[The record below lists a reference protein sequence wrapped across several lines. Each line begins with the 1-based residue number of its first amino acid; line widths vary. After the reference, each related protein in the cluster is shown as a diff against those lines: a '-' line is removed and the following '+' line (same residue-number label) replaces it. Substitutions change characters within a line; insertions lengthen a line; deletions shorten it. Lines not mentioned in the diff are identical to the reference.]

1 VAVVSEEVLQFLT
14 DIRSVVEKE
23 RGCSGMWHHSIF
35 KGFAKLSRD
44 RSEKAQQIV
53 REIIVRRE
61 ALSRLSRRI
70 EALLHKASVAR
81 SSGSAFALQNVEE
94 VLTVV
99 LAQQARKNKLKID
112 LLDEI
117 DALGAVGLVEAF
129 AAARPGGQIDA
140 IELAAGDGAALMKD
154 IVIKHEWREDT
165 CLLLAFAEDVIKAGY
180 DSQTAG
186 NDTPCIHYTMH
197 KLLSCPGLL
206 PLVFRFVKSGEIS
219 FSELGSF
226 SITNL
231 FRSAIGF
238 VDNSDDDDD
247 DDDDSHDEGDDAGV
261 ASEAPKK
268 KSGMSIRDALA
279 CCGSE
284 YREDTIQVLEQA
296 VAQNLCIKMEDR
308 DFVPDGFRSPVWYR
322 LAIPEIESAILA
334 TGLYSRRAAAPNANE
349 SSNQNEV
356 PQTQAAAAQAI
367 ESALVTLSKHSWLV
381 RNTWNSRHPFARVKN
396 IAVHLLVV
404 GEHLAAA
411 VQRAGDA
418 DFGGAAAIAAR
429 SRNHWKSIFKT
440 DGPPEDCA
448 EGYHGCDYDGSCFSC
463 GMPREYCPSLFRLR
477 VEIREFMARMRN
489 DGAIDEVE
497 EVAPYDATAV
507 VTTIRGGYQY
517 PDAPSIVQEA
527 AAAMVAA
534 GLLQKNRFSWS
545 FTGSKRPVCFT
556 SPDLRTV
563 VLNMRPIT

>member
-1 VAVVSEEVLQFLT
+1 
-14 DIRSVVEKE
+14 
-23 RGCSGMWHHSIF
+23 
-35 KGFAKLSRD
+35 
-44 RSEKAQQIV
+44 
-53 REIIVRRE
+53 
-61 ALSRLSRRI
+61 
-70 EALLHKASVAR
+70 
-81 SSGSAFALQNVEE
+81 
-94 VLTVV
+94 
-99 LAQQARKNKLKID
+99 
-112 LLDEI
+112 
-117 DALGAVGLVEAF
+117 
-129 AAARPGGQIDA
+129 
-140 IELAAGDGAALMKD
+140 
-154 IVIKHEWREDT
+154 
-165 CLLLAFAEDVIKAGY
+165 
-180 DSQTAG
+180 
-186 NDTPCIHYTMH
+186 
-197 KLLSCPGLL
+197 
-206 PLVFRFVKSGEIS
+206 VKSGEIS
-219 FSELGSF
+219 FSELGNF
-226 SITNL
+226 SITSL

-238 VDNSDDDDD
+238 VDDSEDDD
-247 DDDDSHDEGDDAGV
+247 DEGDDDGV
-261 ASEAPKK
+261 ALEAPKK

-296 VAQNLCIKMEDR
+296 VAQNLCIKMEDG

-334 TGLYSRRAAAPNANE
+334 TGLYSRRAGAPNANE

-356 PQTQAAAAQAI
+356 LQTQAATAQAI
-367 ESALVTLSKHSWLV
+367 ESALVNLSRHSWLV

-411 VQRAGDA
+411 VQRAGEA

-440 DGPPEDCA
+440 DGPPEDCV

-507 VTTIRGGYQY
+507 VTTIRGGHQY
-517 PDAPSIVQEA
+517 PDAPSTVQEA

-545 FTGSKRPVCFT
+545 FTGSKRPVRFSC
-556 SPDLRTV
+556 PDLRTV
-563 VLNMRPIT
+563 VLEMRPIT